1 MNEAVRSV
9 HKVSCTALKELLTS
23 HLPPQL
29 VQPVPCSAHS
39 PGQESGHL
47 MSSNPKPSLL
57 DELFDLLEAQ
67 TPLRQSH
74 ALATALV

>member
-1 MNEAVRSV
+1 MNEAIRSV

-23 HLPPQL
+23 LPPQL
-29 VQPVPCSAHS
+29 VQPAPCSAHS
-39 PGQESGHL
+39 QGQESGHL

>member
-9 HKVSCTALKELLTS
+9 HKVSCTALKELLPS
-23 HLPPQL
+23 HLPAQL
-29 VQPVPCSAHS
+29 VQPAPCTAHS

-47 MSSNPKPSLL
+47 MSANPKSSPL

-67 TPLRQSH
+67 TPLRESH
-74 ALATALV
+74 ALPTALV